1 MIDTIYDLETFLNV
15 KQVGMFYIHYFE
27 GKYYCK
33 AVIEGEITE
42 TVGNDLREA
51 CSAME
56 GKL

>member
-15 KQVGMFYIHYFE
+15 NQANMFIQYFD

-33 AVIEGEITE
+33 AIKGDKVIETE
-42 TVGNDLREA
+42 GNDLREA

-56 GKL
+56 GKF